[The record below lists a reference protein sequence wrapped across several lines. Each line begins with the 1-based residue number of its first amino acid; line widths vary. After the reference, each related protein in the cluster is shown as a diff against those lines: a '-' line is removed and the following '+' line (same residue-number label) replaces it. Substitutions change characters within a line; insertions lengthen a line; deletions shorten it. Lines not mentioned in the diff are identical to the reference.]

1 MYVHVIVFTF
11 IPYSTKQ
18 NHLYM
23 KKVMIAMAS
32 AVVLAGS
39 YSFGKVADKATADVY
54 KVNTEKSKIEWVGS
68 KKNDYHPGTLSLK
81 SGEVRTE
88 GGKLVGGEFTIDI
101 NSLKVTDGAGV
112 KLEGHLK
119 APDFF
124 DAAKYPEAVF
134 TIKTV
139 TYTSATAADVT
150 GVLKVKGV
158 DVPVKFPVYVR
169 SADEKGFFGQAF
181 FTLDKNLLGLTYG
194 KGMLAD
200 DVQVSVH
207 LYGAK

>member
-1 MYVHVIVFTF
+1 
-11 IPYSTKQ
+11 
-18 NHLYM
+18 M

-39 YSFGKVADKATADVY
+39 YSFVSVGEKATADVY

-68 KKNDYHPGTLSLK
+68 KKNDYHPGTFSLK
-81 SGEVRTE
+81 SGEINTE
-88 GGKLVGGEFTIDI
+88 GGKLVGGQFTIDI
-101 NSLKVTDGAGV
+101 NSIKVTDGAGA

-124 DAAKYPEAVF
+124 DAAKFPEATFV
-134 TIKTV
+134 IKTV
-139 TYTSATAADVT
+139 NYTSATAADVT
-150 GVLKVKGV
+150 GVLKIKGV

-181 FTLDKNLLGLTYG
+181 FTLDKNLLGLSYG

-200 DVQVSVH
+200 DVQISVH